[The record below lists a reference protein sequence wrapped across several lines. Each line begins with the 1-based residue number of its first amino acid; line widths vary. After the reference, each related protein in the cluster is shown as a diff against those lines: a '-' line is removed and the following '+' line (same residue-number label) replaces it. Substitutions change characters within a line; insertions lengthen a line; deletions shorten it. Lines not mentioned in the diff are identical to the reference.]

1 MQIAILCGGEGKR
14 IKKLFPHTPKGL
26 IEIDKRPFMSYIFD
40 SLINNGISKVVMCTG
55 LGHDDYFYYFKN
67 KYKNLQ
73 IAYSQDPKESKLG
86 TGGAILNACG
96 LLENIFFVQ
105 YGDSLLDVDY
115 EKVLDSHIESK
126 KKMTMTVLP
135 IELSNE
141 NPNVFFD
148 KKNNLVKYEKGN
160 KNKNK
165 TFKYIDYGLLVFK
178 KNEILKYKNSKNVNL
193 DLGLI
198 QSNLCESNDCNV
210 FVANKKYLEIGTP
223 ESFTLTKNILSNT

>member
-14 IKKLFPHTPKGL
+14 IKKLFPNTPKGL
-26 IEIDKRPFMSYIFD
+26 IKINSKPFMSYILD
-40 SLINNGISKVVMCTG
+40 SLIKNGINKVVMCTG
-55 LGHDDYFYYFKN
+55 KGHDDYYSYYNN
-67 KYKNLQ
+67 KYKNLE
-73 IAYSQDPKESKLG
+73 ISYSQDPKESKLG

-96 LLENIFFVQ
+96 LLENTFFVQ
-105 YGDSLLDVDY
+105 YGDSLLNLNY
-115 EKVLDSHIESK
+115 EMVLDSHIESK
-126 KKMTMTVLP
+126 KTMTMTILP

-148 KKNNLVKYEKGN
+148 KKNNLVKYKKE
-160 KNKNK
+160 NK
-165 TFKYIDYGLLVFK
+165 TKMFQYIDYGLLVFNK
-178 KNEILKYKNSKNVNL
+178 SEILKYRSSQNVSL

-223 ESFTLTKNILSNT
+223 ESFASTKNKLLDA

>member
-14 IKKLFPHTPKGL
+14 IRKLFPNTPKGL
-26 IEIDKRPFMSYIFD
+26 IKIHDRPFMSYIFD
-40 SLINNGISKVVMCTG
+40 SLIQNGINKVVMCTG
-55 LGHDDYFYYFKN
+55 IGHDDYFSYFNN

-73 IAYSQDPKESKLG
+73 ISYSQDPKELKLG
-86 TGGAILNACG
+86 TGGAILNASS
-96 LLENIFFVQ
+96 LLENTFFVQ
-105 YGDSLLDVDY
+105 YGDSLLNLNY
-115 EKVLDSHIESK
+115 EMVLNSHIESRK
-126 KKMTMTVLP
+126 TMTMTVLP

-148 KKNNLVKYEKGN
+148 KENNLVKYEKGN
-160 KNKNK
+160 KTKM
-165 TFKYIDYGLLVFK
+165 FQYIDYGLLVFNK
-178 KNEILKYKNSKNVNL
+178 SEILRYKSSQNVSL

-223 ESFTLTKNILSNT
+223 ESFASTKNKLLDT